1 MAEYDTIASDYESKV
16 VPKFRPIAERLAALA
31 GPRPGDHV
39 LELGAGT
46 GGLSR
51 LVLPRIEP
59 GGHLVLLDI
68 STGML
73 EVATRVLRDEGYQNA
88 TCVVHDLAALPFL
101 DEQFDLVLCNLGYF
115 EESQRAVHEA
125 LRVLRRGGR
134 LAIAIWGPLT
144 THDEWP
150 ILRAARRELGLST
163 QFVPPVGDVIKRL
176 TRAGFTRLR
185 RQHEH
190 FTVTHQDVDA
200 YVSYRESFP
209 WRTIVATPASRSRY
223 LARLR
228 REAGRRASPD
238 GRLAIR
244 WSVTFLMA
252 RRGG

>member
-1 MAEYDTIASDYESKV
+1 MADYDTIAAGYESRV

-31 GPRPGDHV
+31 GLGPGDHV

-51 LVLPRIEP
+51 LVVPRIES

-73 EVATRVLRDEGYQNA
+73 QVAAQVLRDAGHKNS
-88 TCVVHDLAALPFL
+88 TCLVHDLATLPFL
-101 DEQFDLVLCNLGYF
+101 DEEFDLVLCNLGYL

-125 LRVLRRGGR
+125 FRVLRRGGR

-144 THDEWP
+144 THNEWA
-150 ILRAARRELGLST
+150 ILRVARRELGLTT

-176 TRAGFTRLR
+176 TRAGFTRLTR
-185 RQHEH
+185 RHEE
-190 FTVTHQDVDA
+190 FTVIHRDVDA

-209 WRTIVATPASRSRY
+209 WRAIVATPVSQSRY

-228 REAGRRASPD
+228 YEAERRAGPD

-252 RRGG
+252 RRGE